1 MKKKNITY
9 LISMIITIL
18 VIVSSLILIVGGNF
32 GTAISGFLRGII
44 GNKYQIGE
52 IFVKATPLM
61 LVGLGCAV
69 GNKTGFINL
78 GSEGQLYIG
87 AMLGSYIALTF
98 SDMPKPVLIPFM
110 ILVGFVFGGLWAL
123 IPGFLK
129 AKFKLSEVIIC
140 IMLNY
145 IAINI
150 VAIAVRTFLKDPS
163 YNFPV
168 SANFSDS
175 ATLSVL
181 LPQTRLHTGIIIG
194 LVASVIIYLFIWKTP
209 KGFEMRSC
217 GFNQRASFCSG
228 IKVNR
233 NVILSSLISGGLA
246 GIAGVIEVAGVQHR
260 LVEGLSP
267 NYGYTAIIVALLG
280 RNHPTG
286 VVVAAIAIAMLDVGA
301 SSMQRIAGV
310 PSSISSIILG
320 LIVLLLIAK
329 QFVMSYNR
337 KKEA

>member
-1 MKKKNITY
+1 MNKKNITY
-9 LISMIITIL
+9 LISTCIVVL
-18 VIVSSLILIVGGNF
+18 LIVSGLILIVGGNF
-32 GTAISGFLRGII
+32 GVAISGFLRGIV
-44 GNKYQIGE
+44 GNKYQLGE
-52 IFVKATPLM
+52 VFVKATPLM

-87 AMLGSYIALTF
+87 AMAGTFVALKFSELGVYILV
-98 SDMPKPVLIPFM
+98 PLM
-110 ILVGFVFGGLWAL
+110 ILGGFIVGGLWAL
-123 IPGFLK
+123 IPGILK

-150 VAIAVRTFLKDPS
+150 IAIAVRTFLKDPS

-168 SANFSDS
+168 SANFSKN
-175 ATLSVL
+175 AILPIL
-181 LPQTRLHTGIIIG
+181 IPQTRLHIGIIIG
-194 LVASVIIYLFIWKTP
+194 LLAAIIIYLFVWKTS

-217 GFNQRASFCSG
+217 GLNQRASFCSG
-228 IKVNR
+228 IKVNK
-233 NVILSSLISGGLA
+233 NIIISSLISGGLA

-280 RNHPTG
+280 NNHPVG
-286 VVVAAIAIAMLDVGA
+286 VVISAIAIAMLDVGTL
-301 SSMQRIAGV
+301 SMQRTAGV
-310 PSSISSIILG
+310 PSSIS
-320 LIVLLLIAK
+320 
-329 QFVMSYNR
+329 
-337 KKEA
+337 